1 MTSESRKNQVASRF
15 DSGFWRPRVFLGVL
29 AIIAAGVIW
38 VTIVVLSART
48 VAEIRAESEVR
59 LALFSGNVMSELR
72 RSSIVPQLLARDPH
86 LTSAL
91 ATGDFSQS
99 SQRLIEYRDEIG
111 AARLLLLD
119 VDGRT
124 VASSDRKELGSIHR
138 TAPYLVNALRSNTTV
153 FNSQLDELGLPIFTY
168 SRKVMQGN
176 EVLGVIVVS
185 VDLKKYE
192 RSWAGIAEAL
202 IVTDSSGAILLTTDS
217 RWRNKTE
224 EEALALGTEQAK
236 TWTALRTAWLTLS
249 GAIDTVVHGRPV
261 IRSEARIPFQGW
273 RIVGYSSHETVRERV
288 ATAVAIEVMAFAI
301 LAATLFYTTSRQ
313 AERRSARLQKESR
326 ELRKL
331 NVLLQREIAE
341 RKKAEKSL
349 EVAEQ
354 TIAQSSKLAA
364 LGEMSAAVSHELNQP
379 LAAMKTY
386 LAGARLL
393 ISRKRTEEAV
403 SSLQRINDLIDRMGA
418 ITRQLKSYASKN
430 TETLGKVDMREAV
443 TSSLSMMEPQLRQL
457 QIELSVS
464 LPEEPTLVLG
474 DRYRME
480 QVIVNLLRNAVD
492 AAASVDTPEI
502 TVLLAEG
509 DHVSLSVLDNG
520 DGIHDF
526 DSLFEPFYT
535 TKDPG
540 DGLGLGL
547 AISSSI
553 VNDLGGRLIARNRPE
568 GGALFEMQLPVYGE
582 DSLAA
587 Q

>member
-1 MTSESRKNQVASRF
+1 MTSESRNSHMTGRF
-15 DSGFWRPRVFLGVL
+15 DSGLWRPRVFLGFL
-29 AIIAAGVIW
+29 AIIAAVVIW

-91 ATGDFSQS
+91 AAGDFSQS
-99 SQRLIEYRDEIG
+99 TQRLIEYRDEIG

-124 VASSDRKELGSIHR
+124 VASSDRLELGTIHR
-138 TAPYLVNALRSNTTV
+138 TDPYLVNALRSNTTV

-168 SRKVMQGN
+168 SRKVTQGN
-176 EVLGVIVVS
+176 DVLGVIVVS

-236 TWTALRTAWLTLS
+236 TWTNLRTAWLTLS
-249 GAIDTVVHGRPV
+249 GATDTVVHGLPV

-313 AERRSARLQKESR
+313 AERRSARLQKESS

-341 RKKAEKSL
+341 RQKAEKNL

-457 QIELSVS
+457 QIEVSVS